1 MKFTEYESVD
11 LKNKVILITG
21 ANAGL
26 GYESALF
33 FASKGATVIGG
44 VRSHKRGEQ
53 AKSMILNLVP
63 DASIHFL
70 ECSLSNSQSIE
81 SFATRVIDTFAPID
95 ILLNNAGIMAVPFEL
110 TADLYESQL
119 GVNHLGHFRLTAL
132 LFNHLND
139 KARIVNVSS
148 MAHMQ
153 GTLDLND
160 PHYLTRPY
168 QSFKAYA
175 QSKLANLLFT
185 HELNKRINNDSRQLI
200 AVSAHPGVAMTSLFD
215 KVETA
220 SWMRTLKPI
229 FGFFAASA
237 KQGSYPLI
245 VASLDANALPDMFY
259 GPQSFKKNEVTTSTK
274 MSKLAHDVF
283 LQKGLWDLSNKQCN
297 LNFLET

>member
-1 MKFTEYESVD
+1 MKFTEYESIN

-44 VRSHKRGEQ
+44 VRSLKRGEQ
-53 AKSMILNLVP
+53 AKSKILEFVP
-63 DASIHFL
+63 NASIHFL
-70 ECSLSNSQSIE
+70 ECNLSNSQSIE
-81 SFATRVIDTFAPID
+81 AFASKVIESFPPID

-110 TADLYESQL
+110 TVDHYESQL

-132 LFNHLND
+132 LFNHLNT

-160 PHYLTRPY
+160 PHYSKRPY

-185 HELNKRINNDSRQLI
+185 HELNQRLKNNTREII
-200 AVSAHPGVAMTSLFD
+200 ALSAHPGVAMTSLFD

-220 SWMRTLKPI
+220 SWMRKLKPI

-245 VASLDANALPDMFY
+245 VASLDRNAKPDLFY
-259 GPQSFKKNEVTTSTK
+259 GPQSMKKNEVTTNTK
-274 MSKLAHDVF
+274 MSKLAHDVS
-283 LQKGLWDLSNKQCN
+283 LQKGLWDLSNKQCH
-297 LNFLET
+297 LNFLEN

>member
-1 MKFTEYESVD
+1 MKFTEYESSD
-11 LKNKVILITG
+11 LRNKVILITG

-44 VRSHKRGEQ
+44 VRSLQRGEQ
-53 AKSMILNLVP
+53 AKSKILALVP
-63 DASIHFL
+63 DASIHFF
-70 ECSLSNSQSIE
+70 ECDLSNSKSIDL
-81 SFATRVIDTFAPID
+81 FAGRIIEMFPPID

-110 TADLYESQL
+110 TVDHYESQF
-119 GVNHLGHFRLTAL
+119 GVNHLNHFRLTAL
-132 LFNHLND
+132 LFNHLNNQ
-139 KARIVNVSS
+139 ARIVNVSS

-160 PHYLTRPY
+160 PHYTSTTY

-185 HELNKRINNDSRQLI
+185 HELNNRLRSNDRQIMAL
-200 AVSAHPGVAMTSLFD
+200 SAHPGVAMTSLFD
-215 KVETA
+215 KVETT
-220 SWMRTLKPI
+220 SWMRKLKPL

-245 VASLDANALPDMFY
+245 VACLDPKAQPNMFY
-259 GPQSFKKNEVTTSTK
+259 GPKSFRRNEVTTKTK
-274 MSKLAHDVF
+274 MSSLAHDVT
-283 LQKGLWDLSNKQCN
+283 LQKELWDLSNKQCH
-297 LNFLET
+297 LNFLEI